1 MKGLSLLKRTYEFLF
16 DVYIKFNE
24 HKGALLAAGI
34 AFFIFFSLF
43 PLLLFFGIALSF
55 FLETESAR
63 EQVLGFVFQNLPILA
78 DLIQDTIEA
87 LIERRSSAGFI
98 ALLGLLWAGTGLFG
112 ALAVGLNAV
121 YEVKE
126 TRNLIQQRLIG
137 VWVFFL
143 IILLIL
149 VSFGASTLASAFRS
163 EVLNALFP
171 DEIAAL
177 ARTTITVIL
186 GLVSTFLLFLI
197 VYRFVPN
204 VKLTFA
210 SIWPG
215 TLAAGLAWEV
225 AKYFFA
231 LYLDAFAS
239 QTYGLVYGSLAT
251 VILVMFWLYISA
263 ILLLIGAEINV
274 AYRQR
279 AKGGV
284 KVFEPRKVSG
294 EGI

>member
-1 MKGLSLLKRTYEFLF
+1 LGLVKRTYEFLF
-16 DVYIKFNE
+16 GVYIKFNK
-24 HKGALLAAGI
+24 HNGSLLAAGI
-34 AFFIFFSLF
+34 AFFIFFSIF
-43 PLLLFFGIALSF
+43 PLLLFFGVALSF
-55 FLETESAR
+55 FLETEAAR
-63 EQVLGFVFQNLPILA
+63 EQVLEFVFQNLPILA
-78 DLIQDTIEA
+78 DLVQDTIEA
-87 LIERRSSAGFI
+87 LIDRRSSAGFI

-126 TRNLIQQRLIG
+126 TRNLFQQRLIG

-149 VSFGASTLASAFRS
+149 VSFGASSMASVFRS
-163 EVLNALFP
+163 AVLNALFP
-171 DEIAAL
+171 DEIAAF
-177 ARTTITVIL
+177 AWTAITAII

-204 VKLTFA
+204 AKLTFA

-215 TLAAGLAWEV
+215 TLAAGLAWEA

-239 QTYGLVYGSLAT
+239 QTYGLVYGSLAA

-263 ILLLIGAEINV
+263 ILLLMGAEINV

-279 AKGGV
+279 SKGGV